1 MMFATVLLTLCG
13 TTILLTSC
21 SKDDDDKTTDV
32 GPSPLAG
39 KLSGGAWYNIYEA
52 SGIAEDEDPSSVG
65 ATYSVVIDIYHFQA
79 DGTGDFQRCFFDDDS
94 MEPVMV
100 HGILGHGDFTYSS
113 AADGSVAINLKNN
126 WNQSYPQ
133 TWNVAYADDAIT
145 AKGVD
150 GQMLT
155 LERADDETQAALN
168 SLVEQNGSS
177 GKTKYYVNDYKPK
190 DVDNTQWMKSLTD
203 SRLVADLSL
212 PGSHDACT
220 AEGW

>member
-1 MMFATVLLTLCG
+1 MKTKKLLMMFATVLLTLCG

-32 GPSPLAG
+32 GPSSLAG

-100 HGILGHGDFTYSS
+100 HGILGYGDFTYSS
-113 AADGSVAINLKNN
+113 AADGSVAITLKNN

-177 GKTKYYVNDYKPK
+177 GKTKYDVNDYKSK
-190 DVDNTQWMKSLTD
+190 DVDNSQ
-203 SRLVADLSL
+203 
-212 PGSHDACT
+212 
-220 AEGW
+220 